1 MENKKNK
8 VYISTLVFFWLIL
21 VFFIVIAL
29 NIYAVNLIGFFNR
42 YLFYSSIIALFCLG
56 ITLIVL
62 AAKAKFTRIS
72 KTFFILTGA
81 SAAGMIAF
89 LLLHN
94 LAYALLT
101 EFFGEGIWSGM
112 GDEPVFFI
120 LATIVCPLALIV
132 GVIGGI
138 VLIAGKKVLSK
149 KD

>member
-56 ITLIVL
+56 IALIVL
-62 AAKAKFTRIS
+62 AAKAKYTKIS

-101 EFFGEGIWSGM
+101 KFFGEGIWSGM